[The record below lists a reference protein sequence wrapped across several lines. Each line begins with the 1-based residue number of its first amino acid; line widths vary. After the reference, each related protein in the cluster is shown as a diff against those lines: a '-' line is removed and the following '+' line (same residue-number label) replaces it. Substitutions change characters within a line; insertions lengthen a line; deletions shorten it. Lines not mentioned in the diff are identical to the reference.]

1 MEMFYFSV
9 TSVTSSHFNLQ
20 IPSHPLK
27 IDPGPASVLQPW
39 TSACHPPPAMPPPS
53 PSPSPSPRLLP
64 LPPPS
69 PLPHPWSPL
78 TAAAALSHISSH
90 G

>member
-1 MEMFYFSV
+1 MERFPLNM
-9 TSVTSSHFNLQ
+9 TNVTSSHFLSNLQ
-20 IPSHPLK
+20 IPSLPLK
-27 IDPGPASVLQPW
+27 NDPGPASVLQPW

-53 PSPSPSPRLLP
+53 PRLLPP
-64 LPPPS
+64 LPPP

-78 TAAAALSHISSH
+78 TAAVALSHISSY